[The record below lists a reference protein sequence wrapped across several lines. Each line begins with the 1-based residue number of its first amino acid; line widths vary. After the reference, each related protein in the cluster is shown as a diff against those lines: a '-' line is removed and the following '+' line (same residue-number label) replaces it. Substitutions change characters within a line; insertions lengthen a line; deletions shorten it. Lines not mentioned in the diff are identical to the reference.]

1 MTADTV
7 RRGLKSLLYCHSVPD
22 PELATRIIDTLLKE
36 GRLSIKDISKRLDV
50 SYPLVLRIVNDM
62 ASMGILDT
70 DRVKPEGRGRSRKV
84 VFVNKDGLLKLIDD
98 CLGTLTRLREQIDK
112 GVDTE
117 SSL

>member
-1 MTADTV
+1 MGADTI

-22 PELATRIIDTLLKE
+22 PDLATRIIDILLKE
-36 GRLSIKDISKRLDV
+36 GRLSIKDISTRLEV

-84 VFVNKDGLLKLIDD
+84 VFVNKEGLLKLIDE
-98 CLGTLTRLREQIDK
+98 CLNTLTRLKDQIEK
-112 GVDTE
+112 G
-117 SSL
+117 